1 MYNHRIKGK
10 GFEAMKFYLIIIQA
24 FYLLSLIPWFI
35 IWGLSFMV
43 FDNGISAWGISLMI
57 IVSLYPVAVVIC
69 SILSWL
75 FRGRFKSITVFFI
88 SAIPLLWVI
97 TFGAILIGY

>member
-1 MYNHRIKGK
+1 
-10 GFEAMKFYLIIIQA
+10 MKFYLLVIQA

-43 FDNGISAWGISLMI
+43 FDNGISAWGISIMI

-75 FRGRFKSITVFFI
+75 FKEKFKSITIFFI

-97 TFGAILIGY
+97 TFGAILFGY